1 MDMKEACSQANMD
14 LIEIMSDNQ
23 GEIKKVDFAR
33 LQTEPEPS
41 EEGTPVLRLE
51 KLETAENKLNQIEKH

>member
-41 EEGTPVLRLE
+41 DEGTPVLRL
-51 KLETAENKLNQIEKH
+51 